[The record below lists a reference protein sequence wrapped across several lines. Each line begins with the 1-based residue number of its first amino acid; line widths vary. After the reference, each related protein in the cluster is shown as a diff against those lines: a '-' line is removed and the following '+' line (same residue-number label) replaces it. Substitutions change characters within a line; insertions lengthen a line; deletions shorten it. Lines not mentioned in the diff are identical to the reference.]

1 MNRFR
6 LIFILICSIFTFTTS
21 AFGLPFD
28 FFDIDWKTRYV
39 DYPQNFVDGTV
50 ITEKWAP
57 EEYRDKIYFNDSDS
71 GVFDK
76 IAGYKIK
83 KISYAFDIHTLQ
95 LHAIT
100 FTIGFDP
107 DIKQITQKR
116 LAGLPNPYIDYPSS
130 LLDTVITDL
139 CAYFS
144 EGYGAYEKYVSTKG
158 KGRTTFDSG
167 LKAYV
172 SYPKIVFY
180 EWFDGNT
187 YVLMDVMTTEFL
199 YKSTGKR
206 KTYQTIKVKITDT
219 YPM

>member
-39 DYPQNFVDGTV
+39 DYPQNFVNGTV
-50 ITEKWAP
+50 ITGEWAR
-57 EEYRDKIYFNDSDS
+57 EEDKDKIYFNDSNS

-76 IAGYKIK
+76 IAGYKIE
-83 KISYAFDIHTLQ
+83 KINYTFNTRTMQ

-116 LAGLPNPYIDYPSS
+116 LAGLPNIEYPSS
-130 LLDTVITDL
+130 LLNTVITDL

-144 EGYGAYEKYVSTKG
+144 EGYGTYEKYVSTKG
-158 KGRTTFDSG
+158 RGRTTFASG
-167 LKAYV
+167 LNAYV

-206 KTYQTIKVKITDT
+206 KTSQTIKVKITDT